1 MHNTSLITILLT
13 ATVGAMAADHKVA
26 ADLLNTPKHQ
36 RVKIIV
42 RWQDRTSSGAENK
55 VWARNGTKMNDLPL
69 IHSGLYEME
78 AGSAV
83 DLASDPDVRSVHLNR
98 AVYATAPRMGIDYSW
113 GTTLNSTNPN
123 LPFDGTGI
131 GIAILDSGVYDH
143 RDLQDALGQSRIVYR
158 ESFVAGDSSTGDAY
172 GHGTHVAGLLAGN
185 AKSSTGAPNKY
196 RIKGLAINAN
206 LISLRVLDAN
216 GMSDDATVIA
226 AIDRAIQ
233 LKDTYNIRVM
243 NLSLGRLVF
252 ESYADDPLCA
262 AVERAWQAG
271 IVVVVASGNEGR
283 DNSAS
288 TDGYGTITA
297 PGNDPYVITVGAMNA
312 QGTLDRSD
320 DIVTSYS
327 SKGPTA
333 VDHIAKPDLVAP
345 GNKCLSLRGAGST
358 LDTDYPLNRVPLWVY
373 ATTHDTA
380 APDYFELS
388 GTSMAAPLVSSV
400 AALMIQK
407 DPTLTPDQVKA
418 RLMKTAT
425 KFPQTS
431 TTSFDAATGY
441 QWTSQYDIFTIGAG
455 YLDTTAA
462 LKDGSRPGGI
472 ALSPPAAYDAV
483 SGEVYLVGDARS
495 VWGTSSDWS
504 QRSVWGVSA
513 VWGTRSVWGQSAAW
527 GTSLNAG
534 FQTIWSDRS
543 VWGTRSKWGT
553 DTINAMSVMIN
564 GDE

>member
-1 MHNTSLITILLT
+1 
-13 ATVGAMAADHKVA
+13 MAADHEVA
-26 ADLLNTPKHQ
+26 SDLRHTPKHQ
-36 RVKIIV
+36 RVKVIV
-42 RWQDRTSSGAENK
+42 RWQDHASAGAEDRVRTK
-55 VWARNGTKMNDLPL
+55 NGTKMGDLSL
-69 IHSGLYEME
+69 IHSGFYEME

-131 GIAILDSGVYDH
+131 GIAILDSGIYDH

-158 ESFVAGDSSTGDAY
+158 ESFVAGDSSTDDAY

-185 AKSSTGAPNKY
+185 AKSSTGSPNKY
-196 RIKGLAINAN
+196 KIKGLATNAN

-233 LKDTYNIRVM
+233 LKSTYNIRVM
-243 NLSLGRLVF
+243 NLSLGRPVF

-271 IVVVVASGNEGR
+271 IVVVVAAGNEGR
-283 DNSAS
+283 NNSAG

-297 PGNDPYVITVGAMNA
+297 PGNDPFVITVGAMNA
-312 QGTLDRSD
+312 QGTLDRTD

-327 SKGPTA
+327 SKGPTP

-345 GNKCLSLRGAGST
+345 GNKCLSLRGGGST
-358 LDTDYPLNRVPLWVY
+358 LDTGYPLNRVPMWVY
-373 ATTHDTA
+373 TTTHDTA

-388 GTSMAAPLVSSV
+388 GTSMAAPLVSGV

-407 DPTLTPDQVKA
+407 DLTLTPDQVKA
-418 RLMKTAT
+418 RLMKTAA

-441 QWTSQYDIFTIGAG
+441 QWTSQYDVFTIGAG

-462 LKDGSRPGGI
+462 LKDWSKPVGI
-472 ALSPPAAYDAV
+472 ALSPSAAYDAA
-483 SGEVYLVGDARS
+483 SGEVYLVEDARS
-495 VWGTSSDWS
+495 VWGQTSDWS

-513 VWGTRSVWGQSAAW
+513 VWGTRSVWGQAAVW

-543 VWGTRSKWGT
+543 VWGQSADWGT
-553 DTINAMSVMIN
+553 GNINALSIMID